1 MLTTLVLS
9 FVTAFAF
16 GQELGSSPAD
26 AVCDSVPERQRRT
39 YRHSD
44 AVKRLSIERDTLQ
57 ARQVWLELIAEDTTY
72 SPALYYLSITESK
85 NREESKEYA
94 RRAYEADS
102 SNKWYAQNYGSLLI
116 SSGDYRKALPIYR
129 RLLQLDNKELSTY
142 HALALLYGVQGMP
155 YSSIAIL
162 DSAELRLGR
171 HPFLGA
177 MKQSLLLDTHQYK
190 RAIEEGERLC
200 EESPYSVENH
210 LALAEAYEVSRQDD
224 LAEATYLRAYQ
235 IDTTNLT
242 TLAEVA
248 DYYNRQGN
256 RSKMLDFEERLF
268 KDSRAPVKDKEYRLQ
283 QYTNN
288 TEFYRENYFRLGSI
302 IVGLTLDYPTNRT
315 FINAYA
321 MHLIGGGATEEA
333 YDYMLRHIDD
343 ASAMADDY
351 IMLLQYMMFLEKSD
365 EEIQA
370 MLDRATERF
379 EGNDTLLS
387 FKGFYYTEVEEYG
400 KALKIFKQGV
410 KRAKKLKDN
419 KLRSQY
425 LGYIGDIYHE
435 MGKEQMC
442 FRAYYD
448 ALLYDEN
455 NIPVLNN
462 YAYYLSLTGRGLDKA
477 LTMAHLAMSLDKSN
491 ATYIDTCA
499 WVLYKMGRYEEAK
512 KLMLRALSLDGQRDA
527 DLLAHYGDIL
537 WALGERFMAETY
549 WKKAIEKG
557 YDKATMEKH
566 IKELKGEDGK

>member
-16 GQELGSSPAD
+16 GQEFSSSPAD

-39 YRHSD
+39 YRHTD
-44 AVKRLSIERDTLQ
+44 AVKRLSIERDTLR
-57 ARQVWLELIAEDTTY
+57 ARELWLELIAEDSTY
-72 SPALYYLSITESK
+72 SPALYYLSITDSK
-85 NREESKEYA
+85 DREASKEYA

-116 SSGDYRKALPIYR
+116 TSGKYSEALPIYR
-129 RLLQLDNKELSTY
+129 RLLVLDNKELSTY
-142 HALALLYGVQGMP
+142 HALALLYGVQRMP
-155 YSSIAIL
+155 YSAIAIL

-190 RAIEEGERLC
+190 RAVEEGERLC
-200 EESPYSVENH
+200 EESPYSVDNH
-210 LALAEAYEVSRQDD
+210 LALAEAYEVSRQDS
-224 LAEATYLRAYQ
+224 LAEATYLRAYR
-235 IDTTNLT
+235 IDTTNLS

-248 DYYNRQGN
+248 DYYNRVGN
-256 RSKMLDFEERLF
+256 WRKMLDYEERIF
-268 KDSRAPVKDKEYRLQ
+268 KDKRAPIKDKERRLE
-283 QYTNN
+283 QYTGN
-288 TEFYRENYFRLGSI
+288 TEFYRDNYFRLGSI
-302 IVGLTLDYPTNRT
+302 IVGLTMDYPTNRN

-321 MHLIGGGATEEA
+321 MHLIGGGATDEA
-333 YDYMLRHIDD
+333 YDYMLRHIEDE
-343 ASAMADDY
+343 SATADDY

-365 EEIQA
+365 DEIVA
-370 MLDRATERF
+370 MLDRATTRF
-379 EGNDTLLS
+379 KGNDTLLS
-387 FKGFYYTEVEEYG
+387 FKGFYYTEIEEYA

-410 KRAKKLKDN
+410 KRAKKLEDN

-435 MGKEQMC
+435 QGKYMKS

-448 ALLYDEN
+448 ALHYDEN

-462 YAYYLSLTGRGLDKA
+462 YAYYLSLSGRGLDKA
-477 LTMAHLAMSLDKSN
+477 LTMAHLAMSLDTGN

-499 WVLYKMGRYEEAK
+499 WVLYKMGRYDEAK

-537 WALGERFMAETY
+537 WALGEKFMAETY
-549 WKKAIEKG
+549 WKKAVDKG

-566 IKELKGEDGK
+566 INELKSEDVK

>member
-1 MLTTLVLS
+1 MVLS

-72 SPALYYLSITESK
+72 SPALYYLSITDSK

-94 RRAYEADS
+94 RRAYESDS

-224 LAEATYLRAYQ
+224 LAESTYLRAYQ

-302 IVGLTLDYPTNRT
+302 IVGLTMDYPTNRT

-343 ASAMADDY
+343 ASATADDY

-387 FKGFYYTEVEEYG
+387 FKGFYYTEVEGYG

-549 WKKAIEKG
+549 WKKAVEKG

>member
-1 MLTTLVLS
+1 MVLS

-94 RRAYEADS
+94 RRAYVADS

-116 SSGDYRKALPIYR
+116 TSGDYRKALPIYR

-302 IVGLTLDYPTNRT
+302 IVGLTMDYPTNRT

-343 ASAMADDY
+343 ASATADDY

-400 KALKIFKQGV
+400 KALKIFRQGV

-499 WVLYKMGRYEEAK
+499 WVLYKMGRYEESK

-549 WKKAIEKG
+549 WKKAIDKG
-557 YDKATMEKH
+557 YDRATMEKH

>member
-1 MLTTLVLS
+1 MVLS

-94 RRAYEADS
+94 RRAYVADS

-116 SSGDYRKALPIYR
+116 TSGDYRKALPIYR

-302 IVGLTLDYPTNRT
+302 IVGLTMDYPTNRT

-343 ASAMADDY
+343 ASATADDY

-442 FRAYYD
+442 FRSYYD

-499 WVLYKMGRYEEAK
+499 WVLYKMGRLEEAK

-537 WALGERFMAETY
+537 WALGEKFMAETY
-549 WKKAIEKG
+549 WKKAIDKG

>member
-1 MLTTLVLS
+1 MVLS

-94 RRAYEADS
+94 RRAYVADS

-116 SSGDYRKALPIYR
+116 TSGDYRKALPIYR

-302 IVGLTLDYPTNRT
+302 IVGLTMDYPTNRT

-343 ASAMADDY
+343 ASATADDY

-370 MLDRATERF
+370 MLDRAAERF
-379 EGNDTLLS
+379 GGNDTLLS

-448 ALLYDEN
+448 ALLYDDN

-477 LTMAHLAMSLDKSN
+477 LMMAHLAMSLDKSN

-549 WKKAIEKG
+549 WKKAVDKG